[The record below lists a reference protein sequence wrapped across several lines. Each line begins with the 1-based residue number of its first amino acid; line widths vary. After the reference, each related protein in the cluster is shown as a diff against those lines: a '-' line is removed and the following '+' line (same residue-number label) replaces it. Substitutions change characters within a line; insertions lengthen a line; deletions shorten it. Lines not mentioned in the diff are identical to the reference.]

1 MTIKVDLLP
10 TERKRFT
17 FDPMMG
23 FLLVIIIICTV
34 GFVIYGS
41 KLQNSIEK
49 EKEAVAGIEKEIA
62 EIEKSIPQIDQLKTD
77 IAKLKAEIKVIEG
90 LVYDPVRY
98 GNLLAEV
105 SRVLPEN
112 VWISTL
118 SIEPGTQT
126 ISLTGT
132 AAAVGGRLPLATVAA
147 LLEKIQGS
155 TILKDAALGST
166 TQVRTE
172 PSGLLGFSFKVDV
185 HYNPDAAAGLV
196 ESAPA
201 ESEAAPAEEG
211 AGASPEAAPA
221 AGPSPAPGT

>member
-41 KLQNSIEK
+41 KLQNNIEK
-49 EKEAVAGIEKEIA
+49 EKGEVAAIETEIA

-90 LVYDPVRY
+90 LRYDPVRY

-112 VWISTL
+112 VWISNL

-126 ISLTGT
+126 ISMTGT
-132 AAAVGGRLPLATVAA
+132 AAAMGGRLPLHTVAS
-147 LLEKIQGS
+147 LLEKIQAS
-155 TILKDAALGST
+155 TILKDAVLGAT
-166 TQVRTE
+166 TQVKTN
-172 PSGLLGFSFKVDV
+172 PTGLLGFSFKVDV
-185 HYNPDAAAGLV
+185 QYSPDAAVGLA
-196 ESAPA
+196 EPEPA
-201 ESEAAPAEEG
+201 AAEGEPAEEG
-211 AGASPEAAPA
+211 AEAPIEAAPGGA
-221 AGPSPAPGT
+221 EAPASGT